1 MDKRD
6 YYEVLGLTK
15 GADANEIKKAY
26 RKLAKELHP
35 DKGGDENKFKEV
47 SEAYE
52 VLSDAD
58 KKAKY
63 DQYGHDGERAGGFGG
78 FNPFGGGFNPFGGG
92 FNPFGNHMEKQQR
105 VGENMNLNVKLTLE
119 EIHTGITKKYKYNR
133 TDSCGDCG
141 GHGGHDIIDC
151 PVCHGSGQINR
162 IINTPMGQMHQ
173 IITCTTC
180 SGSGTKFT
188 KECNTC
194 SGSGI
199 KSIEEIIEITIPAGV
214 QEGMTFVMG
223 GKGHAIK
230 SGRNGDLLI
239 NFQEITHK
247 VFTRNVFDLKMTLK
261 LKYHQLV
268 LGDKVDLE
276 MIDGTHIRVNIPE
289 YSDVGSNLRLQG
301 KGLQAFKKDFRG
313 DVIISL
319 GLDVPKVINDDTRKI
334 LLELKEK
341 E

>member
-6 YYEVLGLTK
+6 YYEVLGLKK
-15 GADANEIKKAY
+15 GATADEIKKAY

-63 DQYGHDGERAGGFGG
+63 DQFGHDGDRAGG
-78 FNPFGGGFNPFGGG
+78 FNPFGGGFGG
-92 FNPFGNHMEKQQR
+92 FNPFSNTYEQPQR
-105 VGENMNLNVKLTLE
+105 VGENMNLLVKLTLE
-119 EIHTGITKKYKYNR
+119 EIHTGTTKKYKYTR
-133 TDSCGDCG
+133 TDSCNDCD
-141 GHGGHDIIDC
+141 GHGGHDVTDC
-151 PVCHGSGQINR
+151 PVCNGTGHVQR
-162 IINTPMGQMHQ
+162 IINTPIGPMRQV
-173 IITCTTC
+173 IPCTTC
-180 SGSGTKFT
+180 VGSGTTFKT
-188 KECNTC
+188 QCDTC
-194 SGSGI
+194 KGSGL
-199 KSIEEIIEITIPAGV
+199 KSVEEMVEITIPAGV

-223 GKGHAIK
+223 GKGHGIK
-230 SGRNGDLLI
+230 SGKTGDLLI

-247 VFTRNVFDLKMTLK
+247 VFTRNVFDLKMALK

-276 MIDGTHIRVNIPE
+276 MIDGSKIRVNIPE

-313 DVIISL
+313 DVIITL
-319 GLDVPKVINDDTRKI
+319 GLDVPKRIDDDTRKI

>member
-6 YYEVLGLTK
+6 YYEVLGLAK
-15 GADANEIKKAY
+15 GANADEIKKAY

-52 VLSDAD
+52 VLSDTN

-63 DQYGHDGERAGGFGG
+63 DQYGHNEPRGGGYNGGFGGFGG
-78 FNPFGGGFNPFGGG
+78 FNPFG
-92 FNPFGNHMEKQQR
+92 HQMQKQER
-105 VGENMNLNVKLTLE
+105 VGENMNLLVKLTLE

-133 TDSCGDCG
+133 TDSCGDFS
-141 GHGGHDIIDC
+141 GHGGHDVKDC
-151 PVCHGSGQINR
+151 PVCNGSGQVNR
-162 IINTPMGQMHQ
+162 IINTPIGQMHQ
-173 IITCTTC
+173 VIPCTTCAGSGSKFTTECTTC
-180 SGSGTKFT
+180 SGSGLKT
-188 KECNTC
+188 
-194 SGSGI
+194 
-199 KSIEEIIEITIPAGV
+199 IEETVELTIPAGV

-223 GKGHAIK
+223 GKGHGIK
-230 SGRNGDLLI
+230 SGKNGDLLI
-239 NFQEITHK
+239 SFQEITHK
-247 VFTRNVFDLKMTLK
+247 VFSRNVFDLKMALK

-268 LGDKVDLE
+268 LGDKIDLE
-276 MIDGTHIRVNIPE
+276 MIDGTKIRVNIPE

-313 DVIISL
+313 DVIITL
-319 GLDVPKVINDDTRKI
+319 GLNVPKGIDDDTRKI